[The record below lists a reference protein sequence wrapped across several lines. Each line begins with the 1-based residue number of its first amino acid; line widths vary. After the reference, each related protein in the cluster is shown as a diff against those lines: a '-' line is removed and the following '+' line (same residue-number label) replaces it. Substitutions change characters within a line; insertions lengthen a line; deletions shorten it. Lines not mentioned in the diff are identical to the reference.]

1 MFEIFGGKV
10 KSYFQFSDI
19 NKTDGSFYNIVEE
32 LYYKESKFQKIS
44 VFKSI
49 SHGLIFTL
57 DEIVQFTEKDEFFY
71 HEMMS
76 QPTMCVHPNPKN
88 ILIVGGGD
96 LAILSHFVK
105 YEKIESI
112 TLCEIDEEVIEMTKK
127 FFPKFSNSLNDKRVV
142 LKIDDGFKF
151 LSQQKNRY
159 DIVIVDSTD
168 PETIAN
174 DLFVGDFYESAFNAL
189 HEDGI
194 FVAQSETPLL
204 ECYKNTRKEIY
215 KKLKSLFCFVN
226 FIYYPM
232 PCYPTGF
239 FSSVMASKKYNPLEV
254 KKEDIRKK
262 IAKFNLKYFSE
273 DIYFSSLAIPPFEM
287 GIIQ

>member
-1 MFEIFGGKV
+1 M

-19 NKTDGSFYNIVEE
+19 NKTDGTFYNIVEE

-76 QPTMCVHPNPKN
+76 HPTMCIHPNPKN
-88 ILIVGGGD
+88 ILIIGGGD

-105 YEKIESI
+105 YENMESI
-112 TLCEIDEEVIEMTKK
+112 TLCEIDEEVVEMAKK
-127 FFPKFSNSLNDKRVV
+127 FFPKFANSLNDKRVI

-151 LSQQKNRY
+151 LSQQKNIY

-174 DLFVGDFYESAFNAL
+174 DLFVGDFYDSAFKAL
-189 HEDGI
+189 KEDGV

-204 ECYKNTRKEIY
+204 ECYKKTRKEIY

-226 FIYYPM
+226 FMYYPM

-254 KKEDIRKK
+254 KKENIKNK
-262 IAKFNLKYFSE
+262 ISKFNLKYFSA
-273 DIYFSSLAIPPFEM
+273 DIYFSSLTIPPFEKE
-287 GIIQ
+287 IIE

>member
-1 MFEIFGGKV
+1 MKR
-10 KSYFQFSDI
+10 YYQFSDI
-19 NKTDGSFYNIVEE
+19 NKIDGIFYDIIEE
-32 LYYKESKFQKIS
+32 KYYKESKFQKIS
-44 VFKSI
+44 VFKTI
-49 SHGLIFTL
+49 SHGLVFTL

-76 QPTMCVHPNPKN
+76 HPAICVHPNPKN

-96 LAILSHFVK
+96 LAILSHILN
-105 YEKIESI
+105 YEVVESA
-112 TLCEIDEEVIEMTKK
+112 TLCEIDAEVIEMTKK
-127 FFPKFSNSLNDKRVV
+127 FFPDFAKSLNDKRVK
-142 LKIDDGFKF
+142 LIIDDGFKF
-151 LSQQKNRY
+151 LSNQKDKY

-189 HEDGI
+189 KEDGV

-204 ECYKNTRKEIY
+204 ECYKPVRKTIY
-215 KKLKSLFCFVN
+215 KKLKSLFNYVN

-254 KKEDIRKK
+254 KKEEINNK
-262 IAKFNLKYFSE
+262 ISKFNLKYFSA
-273 DIYFSSLAIPPFEM
+273 DIYFSSLAVPPFERA
-287 GIIQ
+287 IIQ